1 MSEGQANGP
10 TGTADVGDGAG
21 PDTVVLGPAQPQG
34 AGQHRSER
42 PEIAVGA
49 AFAGGFLLA
58 LLLRRARS

>member
-1 MSEGQANGP
+1 MSEAQANGQA
-10 TGTADVGDGAG
+10 GTTATANG
-21 PDTVVLGPAQPQG
+21 AQPWDAAGFDAAAQSQG
-34 AGQHRSER
+34 AGQKR